1 MGAAEAPDPGNEA
14 MPHDPEQARINQE
27 TADLERLG
35 RERPKCFRGPW
46 SEISFCLSIFMSQ
59 ILAVS
64 HRGWSHTMR
73 KNSDISPGILHLW
86 LKCPPANACQ
96 RA

>member
-1 MGAAEAPDPGNEA
+1 MGVPEAPGPSDGA
-14 MPHDPEQARINQE
+14 IQHDPEQARINQE
-27 TADLERLG
+27 TVDLERLG

-64 HRGWSHTMR
+64 HRR
-73 KNSDISPGILHLW
+73 
-86 LKCPPANACQ
+86 
-96 RA
+96 